1 MGLSALVA
9 QKFVKIEV
17 MWTKGTNKMLTS
29 ITTWACLRDDRR
41 AVTAVE
47 YAMIVGVVVT
57 IIMVG
62 FGDLATD
69 IANKFHSIGNNL

>member
-1 MGLSALVA
+1 MCDCRLKDSFTNGYVA
-9 QKFVKIEV
+9 
-17 MWTKGTNKMLTS
+17 KGTNIMLTS
-29 ITTWACLRDDRR
+29 IPIWACLQQDRR

-47 YAMIVGVVVT
+47 YAMIVGIVVA

-69 IANKFHSIGNNL
+69 ISNKFHSIGNNL